1 MKRLMLS
8 LFACSIAACGL
19 EPGDEANDETV
30 GTDEQSL
37 IGGTTD
43 TGDACVVGVFA
54 HLPGATSGSICT
66 GTIIGPHTVLTA
78 AHCVSPASIGSGRQI
93 DLLIGT
99 TLSGAPRIA
108 TTSRTFNPAWNINNL
123 GACHDEGILHTTQ
136 TLSPVCGRG
145 ALNTGA
151 SLRLVGYRSNTHS
164 NTGSG
169 TKRQVTVSIIGFNSV
184 RVQDG
189 NSNQQICHGDSGG
202 PAFQGANVVGVT
214 SFGNDR
220 SSTSVCFG
228 GGFHCRVDAD
238 AAFINAN
245 TN

>member
-1 MKRLMLS
+1 MKRLMLT

-19 EPGDEANDETV
+19 EPGDQTDDETL
-30 GTDEQSL
+30 GTEEESI

-54 HLPGATSGSICT
+54 HLAGSTSGSICT

-108 TTSRTFNPAWNINNL
+108 TSSRTFNPQWNINNL

-136 TLSPVCGRG
+136 TLSPICGRG
-145 ALNTGA
+145 ALNT
-151 SLRLVGYRSNTHS
+151 STPPH
-164 NTGSG
+164 
-169 TKRQVTVSIIGFNSV
+169 SV
-184 RVQDG
+184 RG
-189 NSNQQICHGDSGG
+189 NLASSRKSWSSVSSVRRSCPASRKCWMSG
-202 PAFQGANVVGVT
+202 AR
-214 SFGNDR
+214 R
-220 SSTSVCFG
+220 SSSSSITKSTSQ
-228 GGFHCRVDAD
+228 
-238 AAFINAN
+238 
-245 TN
+245 